1 MSFVFVRSILCFTAE
16 KYNFTKNFSFL
27 LQMSGIKHRPLTST
41 VAGDSEDNYTD
52 DESTPLT
59 HDIYNGRY
67 GI

>member
-1 MSFVFVRSILCFTAE
+1 
-16 KYNFTKNFSFL
+16 
-27 LQMSGIKHRPLTST
+27 MSGIKHRPLTSA

-67 GI
+67 IFKKWINSKPVIE